1 MISSTSLSA
10 LQSLLE
16 MFSSIVQIFLTWS
29 KGPWKYCMDN
39 QLHYSI
45 GIPCNRSFPNY
56 LWPHFQSESCF
67 IVTVRDVVKHRANIF
82 NLEQRTMKI
91 LYGQP
96 IAISIEIYRDVKGSP
111 LFLLYIIFN
120 LKCVFPAPF
129 LTTHTPNNL
138 HSITYYENNVQ
149 SPIWIYPITAR
160 PEDKAIFFTCLNC
173 ILLIKFHFATLDFA
187 PPHGISL

>member
-1 MISSTSLSA
+1 MGHFRIAYGLIFKASPA

-16 MFSSIVQIFLTWS
+16 MLSSIVQIFLTWS

-39 QLHYSI
+39 QLQY
-45 GIPCNRSFPNY
+45 
-56 LWPHFQSESCF
+56 
-67 IVTVRDVVKHRANIF
+67 
-82 NLEQRTMKI
+82 
-91 LYGQP
+91 
-96 IAISIEIYRDVKGSP
+96 SIEIYRDVKGSP

-120 LKCVFPAPF
+120 LKSVFPAPF

-160 PEDKAIFFTCLNC
+160 HEDKAIFFTCLNC

>member
-1 MISSTSLSA
+1 MHRPPNRWDFNFHFHWFTPNDFFNFSLCFTVTV
-10 LQSLLE
+10 E
-16 MFSSIVQIFLTWS
+16 MFSSIVQIFLTCS

-39 QLHYSI
+39 QLQY
-45 GIPCNRSFPNY
+45 
-56 LWPHFQSESCF
+56 
-67 IVTVRDVVKHRANIF
+67 
-82 NLEQRTMKI
+82 
-91 LYGQP
+91 
-96 IAISIEIYRDVKGSP
+96 SIEIYRDVKGSP

-149 SPIWIYPITAR
+149 SPIWMYPITAR
-160 PEDKAIFFTCLNC
+160 HEDKAIFFTCLNC
-173 ILLIKFHFATLDFA
+173 ILLIKFHFPTLDFA